1 MALFYGTL
9 YKKNQKNNISS
20 CWIIITF
27 RSYYDTYLVFPSNN
41 TKQTR
46 MTSFPAKRLSEYQW
60 TLALMLLTLHGVLV
74 MDPGSALQKAMLV
87 AHYGFFLMWQPIW
100 QTNEKISYPAL
111 LLFLV
116 GGFSFV
122 TFANWW
128 MIAFWIAGLFGLMG
142 GRVFSSQAKS
152 TRLGYLFAANYL
164 LAILLLW
171 MVPKLLESKSDLA
184 AAEFVTRYLL
194 PFLPIMTMFT
204 RSDADDGRDV
214 PVVDFFY
221 ALLLLLMAVILILG
235 SFAIGSAQQI
245 DYFHILIK
253 VVFLLAFALLVISWL
268 WNPRAGYVGIGQLL
282 SRYLLS
288 VGLPFEQWVR
298 NISLLAERES
308 SPREFT
314 KSAMQ
319 ELASL
324 SWVKGVIWDTHDGR
338 GEIGT
343 IAEHH
348 ATLGFGD
355 FHLTL
360 YTRWPL
366 TPALTM
372 HVKMLTRIIGEFY
385 VAKRREELMRQNA
398 YMQAVYETGARLTHD
413 IKNIVQSLGALC
425 SAAELTMEEDNER
438 LLALV
443 RRQLP
448 QLNQRLAL
456 TISKLGAPK
465 NEVMRHQ
472 NLPDWWNTLKL
483 RHNEDTIE
491 FQAGEIHAMEI
502 DADVLDSVTEN
513 LLQNALEKLK
523 SNPQIKIKVTIQG
536 SDNFYLEVSD
546 TGHAMPLAIAEQ
558 LFKKHVSSEN
568 GLGIGL
574 YHAAR
579 QAREAGYLLSLA
591 ENRDGAVRFSLTQ
604 SL

>member
-1 MALFYGTL
+1 MQSIFNFRKETLSHHQWALG
-9 YKKNQKNNISS
+9 
-20 CWIIITF
+20 
-27 RSYYDTYLVFPSNN
+27 
-41 TKQTR
+41 
-46 MTSFPAKRLSEYQW
+46 
-60 TLALMLLTLHGVLV
+60 LMLLTLHGALI
-74 MDPGSALQKAMLV
+74 MDFNSPIQKAMLV
-87 AHYGFFLMWQPIW
+87 AHYGFFLMWQPVW
-100 QTNEKISYPAL
+100 QANEKVSYLAL

-122 TFANWW
+122 SLANWW
-128 MIAFWIAGLFGLMG
+128 LLAFWIAGLFGLMG
-142 GRVFSSQAKS
+142 GRVFSSHAKS

-171 MVPKLLESKSDLA
+171 VVPKLLGSTADLA
-184 AAEFVTRYLL
+184 AAEFATKY
-194 PFLPIMTMFT
+194 FLPALPLLTMLT
-204 RSDADDGRDV
+204 SNTAGNQDP
-214 PVVDFFY
+214 PVLDFFY
-221 ALLLLLMAVILILG
+221 ALLLLFLAVILVLG
-235 SFAIGSAQQI
+235 SFAIGSVEQI
-245 DYFHILIK
+245 DYLQILIK
-253 VVFLLAFALLVISWL
+253 VVFLLALALLAISWL

-288 VGLPFEQWVR
+288 VGLPFEQWVKS
-298 NISLLAERES
+298 ISELAERES
-308 SPREFT
+308 NPREFT
-314 KSAMQ
+314 QSAMR
-319 ELASL
+319 ELAAL
-324 SWVKGVIWDTHDGR
+324 SWVNGVVWDTHDGR
-338 GEIGT
+338 GELGK
-343 IAEHH
+343 IADHH

-385 VAKRREELMRQNA
+385 EAKRREELMQQNA

-413 IKNIVQSLGALC
+413 IKNIVQSLGTLC
-425 SAAELTMEEDNER
+425 SAAEQTMEEDSDR

-456 TISKLGAPK
+456 TLSKLGAPREERIRQEK
-465 NEVMRHQ
+465 
-472 NLPDWWNTLKL
+472 LSAWWNNLKL
-483 RHNEDTIE
+483 RHNQENIE
-491 FQAGEIHAMEI
+491 FVAGTVSAI
-502 DADVLDSVTEN
+502 DINTEVLDSVTEN
-513 LLQNALEKLK
+513 LLQNALEKAK
-523 SNPQIKIKVTIQG
+523 SDPKVAIMVTIQG

-546 TGHAMPLAIAEQ
+546 TGKAMPQPIAEQ

-579 QAREAGYLLSLA
+579 QAREAGYLLSLV
-591 ENRDGAVRFSLTQ
+591 ENREGAVRFRLTQ